1 MEKFK
6 IGKIVNTFGL
16 KGELKVLA
24 ENGFENSFKNL
35 NKFWIKSFDNE
46 FVCENVSI
54 KKGQFVKLKI
64 KGFDD
69 INNVLVF
76 KNKDIYIEEF
86 LEQKLE
92 EGEYLTEDLIGSK
105 LFEGDNEI
113 ATIVEV
119 ENFGATDIL
128 VLEMQG
134 KEARVP
140 FVSNFFEKIDPKN
153 KKLVITKSF
162 YEGLVM

>member
-1 MEKFK
+1 MENFK

-24 ENGFENSFKNL
+24 ENGFENNFKNL
-35 NKFWIKSFDNE
+35 KKFWIKGFDNE

-54 KKGQFVKLKI
+54 KNGQFVKLKI
-64 KGFDD
+64 KGYDD

-113 ATIVEV
+113 ATIVEI

-128 VLEMQG
+128 VLSMQG

-153 KKLVITKSF
+153 KKLVITKSI